1 MRHHER
7 KVSMKR
13 ISALLLGLLMM
24 VTTLGVQAI
33 AAESIDI
40 NYMCIWAPDFVS
52 PPQTAR
58 KVLLEEYKKAWPN
71 VNYIDNSVNNEDY
84 IQKITQLSI
93 SDDLPDLFMVN
104 GALLSM
110 LVDAEQIVPVSEY
123 YKNRPEWQAMIPEE
137 LYNDFTYKGVAWC
150 VPYQRQAST
159 FLYWNKSIFKECG
172 VEAPPK
178 TVSEL
183 IEMAPKFLEK
193 GYYPIGYGS
202 VIPQQYNNCVLNTM
216 MPCYVDD
223 SFVVEMFDNRGPD
236 KTFLDKEGVLRAYQD
251 LYAMGAAKCF
261 NPDICTITENEAYML
276 FAQGKCAM
284 TGYGGWAGEW
294 MVLNCDE
301 AMLADGNIGVT
312 YWLQPDESTRPADHY
327 TVMAGWGWATNKKVV
342 EEGGEK
348 LEAVLDLMQIYTD
361 NRYTQVAIQNGFT
374 RVPVPVPEGTDL
386 SGLHQIVQD
395 YTALTDSASSV
406 TRDTWY
412 NVFKSSDFVTKVG
425 MITQK
430 LILNEIT
437 PEQGV
442 QELETAYQELVE

>member
-1 MRHHER
+1 
-7 KVSMKR
+7 MKR
-13 ISALLLGLLMM
+13 FLALVLVVVMAFSF
-24 VTTLGVQAI
+24 TITAN
-33 AAESIDI
+33 AADPIDI
-40 NYMCIWAPDFVS
+40 EYMCIWAPDFVS

-58 KVLLEEYKKAWPN
+58 KALLEEYQKEWPN

-84 IQKITQLSI
+84 QQKITQLSI
-93 SDDLPDLFMVN
+93 ADELPDLFMVN

-110 LVDAEQIVPVSEY
+110 LVEADQIVPVSEY
-123 YKNRPEWQAMIPEE
+123 FKDRPEWEAKIPEE
-137 LYNDFTYKGVAWC
+137 LYADFMYNGEAWC

-159 FLYWNKSIFKECG
+159 FLYWNKAIFEECG

-202 VIPQQYNNCVLNTM
+202 VIPQQYNNCILNTM

-223 SFVVEMFDNRGPD
+223 NFVVEMFDNRGPD

-251 LYAMGAAKCF
+251 LYDMGAAKVF
-261 NPDICTITENEAYML
+261 NPDICTITENDAYML

-284 TGYGGWAGEW
+284 TGYGGWSGEW
-294 MVLNCDE
+294 MTLNMDE
-301 AMLADGNIGVT
+301 DMLDDVGVT

-348 LEAVLDLMQIYTD
+348 LEAVLDLMEIYTD
-361 NRYTQVAIQNGFT
+361 ERYTQAAIDNGFT

-386 SGLHQIVQD
+386 SGLHQIIQD
-395 YTALTDSASSV
+395 YTALTDAASSV

-412 NVFKSSDFVTKVG
+412 NVFLSSDFVTSCG

-430 LILNEIT
+430 LIMNEIT
-437 PEQGV
+437 PEEGL
-442 QELETAYQELVE
+442 QELEEAYHDTIGA